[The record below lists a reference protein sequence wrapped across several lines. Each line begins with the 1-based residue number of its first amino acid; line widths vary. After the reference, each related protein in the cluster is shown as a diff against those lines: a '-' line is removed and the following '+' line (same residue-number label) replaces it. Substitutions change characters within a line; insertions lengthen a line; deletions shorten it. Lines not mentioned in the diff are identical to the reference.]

1 MDISLSVLKNYK
13 FKHLIIKRSDFLNKL
28 LFGEIELL
36 IRLVSAVVLGGIIG
50 FERGGTKHAAGLR
63 THTILCLGAASI
75 MVVSESL
82 VNKYN
87 IPSEIMRMGAQII
100 SGVGF
105 LGAGGIIMSGGQ
117 LHGITTAAGL
127 WTTACVGIAVGSG
140 NYLIAIFMVFLMM
153 LVMLGFRSVSQKIRT
168 ESTLYSI
175 RAEAPSIQDVEKL
188 MNEIISNGFELC
200 STHFEYCESGSVLLN
215 IDVKIEQKSSI
226 ENCIKDITL
235 YGKILEFTV
244 Q

>member
-1 MDISLSVLKNYK
+1 MEK
-13 FKHLIIKRSDFLNKL
+13 F

-36 IRLVSAVVLGGIIG
+36 VRLVLAIILGGIIG

-63 THTILCLGAASI
+63 THTILCLGAASV
-75 MVVSESL
+75 MVVSESM

-87 IPSEIMRMGAQII
+87 IPTEIMRMGAQII
-100 SGVGF
+100 SAVGF

-153 LVMLGFRSVSQKIRT
+153 LVMLGFRSVSQKIRVET
-168 ESTLYSI
+168 TLYSI
-175 RAEAPSIQDVEKL
+175 KVEATSIEDVEKII
-188 MNEIISNGFELC
+188 NEIINNGFELC
-200 STHFEYCESGSVLLN
+200 STHFDYCETGSVLVNL
-215 IDVKIEQKSSI
+215 DVKLDQKSSI

-235 YGKILEFTV
+235 YGKILEFTA

>member
-1 MDISLSVLKNYK
+1 MEK
-13 FKHLIIKRSDFLNKL
+13 FLTC
-28 LFGEIELL
+28 EIELL
-36 IRLVSAVVLGGIIG
+36 VRLVLAIILGGIIG

-63 THTILCLGAASI
+63 THTILCLGAASV

-82 VNKYN
+82 VNEYN
-87 IPSEIMRMGAQII
+87 IPTEIMRMGAQII

-140 NYLIAIFMVFLMM
+140 NYLIAIFMVFLML

-168 ESTLYSI
+168 ESTIYTI
-175 RAEAPSIQDVEKL
+175 KAEASSIQNVEKII
-188 MNEIISNGFELC
+188 NEIISKGLELC
-200 STHFEYCESGSVLLN
+200 STHFKYCEDGAVLIK
-215 IDVKIEQKSSI
+215 IDVKTDQKYSI

-235 YGKILEFTV
+235 YGKILEFTA
-244 Q
+244 QE

>member
-1 MDISLSVLKNYK
+1 M
-13 FKHLIIKRSDFLNKL
+13 FLQKL
-28 LFGEIELL
+28 FFGEIELL
-36 IRLVSAVVLGGIIG
+36 VRLVLSIILGGIIG

-63 THTILCLGAASI
+63 THTILCLGAASV

-87 IPSEIMRMGAQII
+87 IPNEIMRMGAQII

-105 LGAGGIIMSGGQ
+105 LGAGGIIMSRGQ

-140 NYLIAIFMVFLMM
+140 NYVVSIFMVLLMM

-175 RAEAPSIQDVEKL
+175 SAETTSIQDVEKL
-188 MNEIISNGFELC
+188 INGIISNGFELC
-200 STHFEYCESGSVLLN
+200 STHFECLESGSVLVN
-215 IDVKIEQKSSI
+215 ISVKIEQKSSI
-226 ENCIKDITL
+226 ENCIKDITS

>member
-1 MDISLSVLKNYK
+1 MGE
-13 FKHLIIKRSDFLNKL
+13 FL
-28 LFGEIELL
+28 FSEIELL
-36 IRLVSAVVLGGIIG
+36 IRLILAVVLGGIIG

-87 IPSEIMRMGAQII
+87 IPNEIMRMGAQII

-105 LGAGGIIMSGGQ
+105 LGAGGIIISGGQ

-140 NYLIAIFMVFLMM
+140 NYLIAIFMVVLML

-168 ESTLYSI
+168 ETAIYSI
-175 RAEAPSIQDVEKL
+175 KAETPNVQNVEKIL
-188 MNEIISNGFELC
+188 NEIINDGFELC
-200 STHFEYCESGSVLLN
+200 STEFQHNENGSVQ
-215 IDVKIEQKSSI
+215 IKIVVKIGQKAYI
-226 ENCIKDITL
+226 EDCIKAITM